1 MRTGSDPEV
10 NERIFISVTRVGPTE
25 HLLRDILCDELL
37 LYEYLEYGPLEE
49 FGDIDGRD
57 Q

>member
-1 MRTGSDPEV
+1 LRTGSDPEV